1 MPEPRSSS
9 STDKNQSTN
18 TGILGEDLVAQWL
31 EGEGWQILARRWRCR
46 WGELDIVALENLP
59 QSSSPMLAFVE
70 VKTRRRRNWDED
82 GLLSITESKQE
93 KLSLAASV
101 FLSDRPHLADY
112 PCRFD
117 VALVRCSARPTKMA
131 NDLATP
137 SIVKLGH
144 PVAIWD
150 YQFVLQEYIKSAF
163 NSY

>member
-31 EGEGWQILARRWRCR
+31 EREGWQILARRWRCR

-70 VKTRRRRNWDED
+70 VKTRRRRNWDGD

-93 KLSLAASV
+93 KLSLAAEI
-101 FLSDRPHLADY
+101 FLSDRPDLADY

-117 VALVRCSARPTKMA
+117 VALVRCSARPTKMK

-137 SIVKLGH
+137 LIVKLGH

-150 YQFVLQEYIKSAF
+150 YQLVLQEYIKSAF